1 VCSGAVFHNNQVLN
15 VFVSQVAEREAI
27 RLERHKERER
37 QHRIAAAAPGK
48 RDKLLV
54 CLCVHERMTIACSAF
69 LHAFAEKRRPR
80 CERACCAG
88 PSPTKYAAVIVS
100 SSHWFIEFNTV

>member
-1 VCSGAVFHNNQVLN
+1 MCAVFHKNQVRN
-15 VFVSQVAEREAI
+15 VFVAQVAEREAI

-54 CLCVHERMTIACSAF
+54 YCLFMGVLSFRFISTMF
-69 LHAFAEKRRPR
+69 FRRKTTT
-80 CERACCAG
+80 AM
-88 PSPTKYAAVIVS
+88 
-100 SSHWFIEFNTV
+100 